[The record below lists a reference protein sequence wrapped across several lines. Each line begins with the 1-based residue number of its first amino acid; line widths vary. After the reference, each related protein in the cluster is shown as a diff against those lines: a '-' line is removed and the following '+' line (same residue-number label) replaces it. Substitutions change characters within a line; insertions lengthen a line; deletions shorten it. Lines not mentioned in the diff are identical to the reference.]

1 MREEMGTSHHC
12 GPGGRV
18 RGSQDKLASNFP
30 FHGLF
35 NVTRYLQS
43 SGRTDGDL
51 DTPCMGMGAI
61 REIRSPDQ
69 EGVKQVT
76 ERSKENIPGVMQ

>member
-1 MREEMGTSHHC
+1 
-12 GPGGRV
+12 
-18 RGSQDKLASNFP
+18 
-30 FHGLF
+30 
-35 NVTRYLQS
+35 
-43 SGRTDGDL
+43 
-51 DTPCMGMGAI
+51 MGMGAI